1 MNCRHA
7 DRAIVEGGLGRDLL
21 ACRCRKS
28 DRLFVLNTPQNSP
41 PPPPSSS
48 PCISTACRR
57 RSGALWR
64 RRCPAK
70 RGASRHRCSANDA
83 AAIVLTAP
91 KAFDWLA
98 AYPSLQIKESNSRQF
113 LAENPRRP
121 HDGRASGLAKDR
133 ARIEGENL

>member
-1 MNCRHA
+1 MQIGLLL
-7 DRAIVEGGLGRDLL
+7 RAVFAAIFSRAAAGRRTGFLSSTL
-21 ACRCRKS
+21 HKIHR
-28 DRLFVLNTPQNSP
+28 SP
-41 PPPPSSS
+41 PSPS

-98 AYPSLQIKESNSRQF
+98 AYPSLQIRKSNARQL
-113 LAENPRRP
+113 LAETRRGSQN
-121 HDGRASGLAKDR
+121 GRASGGAKD
-133 ARIEGENL
+133 ENQIRGQIPCAAPE